1 MGKQISIKG
10 TAKPGRQKQ
19 YKSQAARQKAYRRRC
34 ELNNKKKVIQ
44 VTLSID
50 EYYVLERLAAHC
62 KATKSQLVG
71 MVLTGAESS
80 LLDTMDDKQKDA
92 YHGLE

>member
-1 MGKQISIKG
+1 MGEQISIKG

-19 YKSQAARQKAYRRRC
+19 YKSQAAKQKAYRRRC
-34 ELNNKKKVIQ
+34 ELSNKKKVIQ

-50 EYYVLERLAAHC
+50 EYYVLERLAAYC
-62 KATKSQLVG
+62 GSTKSVTIGKVLVG
-71 MVLTGAESS
+71 SEKE
-80 LLDTMDDKQKDA
+80 LLKNLDDKQKDT